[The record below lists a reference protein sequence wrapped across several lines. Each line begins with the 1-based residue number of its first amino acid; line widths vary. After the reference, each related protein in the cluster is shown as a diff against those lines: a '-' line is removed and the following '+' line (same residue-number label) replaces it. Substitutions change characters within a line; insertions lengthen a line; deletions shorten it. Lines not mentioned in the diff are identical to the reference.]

1 VSPLSSDARLL
12 ELDFLSR
19 LSRYESIQ
27 VLNDRNVPRRDMI
40 VHLLLEEMVN
50 GVAGIKN
57 IAGTTDFKA
66 KLIVQQAE
74 YERLCTLVEFLA
86 GKQVIIRISH
96 KGRVR
101 LAELEQAIKIGRERE
116 PFGILFAAR
125 YWERDLRIALLS
137 ASKESPVTLCFL
149 DMNGLKAINDVH
161 GHEAGNEAIRAFLR
175 VVATNVEELGEA
187 YRYGGDEVVVIL
199 QGTDADAAGRLMTAL
214 LRQLGEEKIKG
225 CEKLSA
231 SCGIGVTTEPDMDP
245 KIFSQAVDATQ
256 YKAKAESKAGSIRR
270 SALAVEG
277 CEVQLL

>member
-1 VSPLSSDARLL
+1 MSPLSSDARLL

-161 GHEAGNEAIRAFLR
+161 GHEAAMRPSVHSCELWPPMSRSWARRTAMAGTRLSSSFRALMQM
-175 VVATNVEELGEA
+175 
-187 YRYGGDEVVVIL
+187 L
-199 QGTDADAAGRLMTAL
+199 QVG
-214 LRQLGEEKIKG
+214 
-225 CEKLSA
+225 
-231 SCGIGVTTEPDMDP
+231 
-245 KIFSQAVDATQ
+245 
-256 YKAKAESKAGSIRR
+256 
-270 SALAVEG
+270 
-277 CEVQLL
+277 